1 MDGTA
6 RRSPRLWWSPVLVRQ
21 GKSGEIA
28 GLPYRRSLTTSSA
41 AASRPWSD
49 CSDSISAQS
58 KRVRSRCSERST
70 RWRRGFWIPRA
81 GSGCDS
87 SGKDARAWDTT
98 SARCRAI
105 TLVAVRPGVGG
116 KSEEAFSLSV
126 AWPLVG
132 RHFRHEPD
140 RTFGIVLGEAPH
152 VAALAAVVV
161 HKRGDA
167 GVFKPDAIAPAV
179 RAGLRGRHSRTV
191 RRTPDPC
198 LYPIAQGPLSGRRRG
213 RSRLAGSINQ
223 CRSVSPNKA
232 FWVGLISLADRGPR
246 ATAALSGQP

>member
-6 RRSPRLWWSPVLVRQ
+6 RRSPRLWWSPVLVRE
-21 GKSGEIA
+21 GKSGEVA
-28 GLPYRRSLTTSSA
+28 SLPYRRSRATSSA
-41 AASRPWSD
+41 AAARPWSD
-49 CSDSISAQS
+49 WPGSISAHT
-58 KRVRSRCSERST
+58 KRARSRCSEWST
-70 RWRRGFWIPRA
+70 RWPRGFLIPRG

-87 SGKDARAWDTT
+87 SGKDPTAWNTT

-179 RAGLRGRHSRTV
+179 RAGLRGRHLRTI
-191 RRTPDPC
+191 RRMPDPDM
-198 LYPIAQGPLSGRRRG
+198 YPIAQGPLSGRPLDDG
-213 RSRLAGSINQ
+213 ALQVALMDAGARQ
-223 CRSVSPNKA
+223 WR
-232 FWVGLISLADRGPR
+232 
-246 ATAALSGQP
+246 